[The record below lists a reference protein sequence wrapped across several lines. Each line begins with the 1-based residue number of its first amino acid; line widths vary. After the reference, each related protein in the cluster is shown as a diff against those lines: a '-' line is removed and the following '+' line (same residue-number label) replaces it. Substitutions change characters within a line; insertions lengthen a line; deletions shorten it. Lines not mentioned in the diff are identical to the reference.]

1 MIDGDELGSLNE
13 LSGAGKSPEVNDE
26 ARREEFVSIIGIVE
40 VGGDANG
47 KTVSTNLI

>member
-26 ARREEFVSIIGIVE
+26 ARR
-40 VGGDANG
+40 A
-47 KTVSTNLI
+47 